1 MALSGLDIYKL
12 LPKTNCKQC
21 GFPTCLAF
29 AMQLAKKAVS
39 IEKCPFISPQVK
51 AQLEAASAPPIRQVT
66 IGKEK
71 KVEAGN
77 ETVMFRHEEKFR
89 NPCGLGIILEDTLGE
104 AGIKSAVEK
113 IRAAKLE
120 RIGQLLEPD
129 IVAIR
134 QKGDAAGFVKAV
146 KACADVKDLVLV
158 LISSDAKALSLAL
171 EAAAALRPLIYGAT
185 AANAAEVCGLAK
197 KFNVPMVVSA
207 PDLDALSALSTEC
220 SGKGVQD
227 LVLDTGKKKI
237 SEKLWDLTQIRR
249 LALKKSN
256 RTLGYPVITIAD
268 NEDPCAEALEAAT
281 YVVKYAS
288 IVLVNGLKTWEML
301 ALLTLRQNIY
311 TDPQKPLQIEPKVY
325 SFGKVTEKSPVMV
338 TTNFSLSF
346 YTVAGEVEASKV
358 PSYILSVDTEGQ
370 SVLTAWASEKFT
382 PEKVAAAMNK
392 SGLGSMVSH
401 KQIIIPGYVAVM
413 SGDLEEQSGWKV
425 VVGPK
430 EASGIPSFL
439 KNLKS

>member
-171 EAAAALRPLIYGAT
+171 EAAAAVRPLIYGAT